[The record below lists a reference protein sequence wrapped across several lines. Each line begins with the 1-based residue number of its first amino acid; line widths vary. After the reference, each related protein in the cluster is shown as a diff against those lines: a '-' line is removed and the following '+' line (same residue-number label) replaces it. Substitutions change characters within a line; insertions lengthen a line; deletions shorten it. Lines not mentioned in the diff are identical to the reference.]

1 VTPPLP
7 DRIAAAID
15 AYAQKSVV
23 CGSRYETGP
32 IAARTALCALIAEV
46 VAERD
51 RYNSEIHDAHL
62 ALTYQGCQGK
72 SLVEKFR
79 VMQGAVDEA
88 AAALAKTE
96 RELAAAKE
104 LHSMRWRELCD
115 TLDKAEQDRD
125 AARDEAA
132 KAKDEAAREAREAA
146 GYQKIA
152 KEAANAEP
160 PGLLVLLVDQ
170 DGQEVR
176 IFGPDRDAEERF
188 GETVARWWKLLQATF
203 YGIELEERTKER
215 DAATKRADGLD
226 EKWARAI
233 AEALMTTFHPRADNS
248 VEVWA
253 AHVRREHDAHTRKD
267 DLFRKACNDRDAA
280 RTDLAAAQAKLAEV
294 DRKRQILAD
303 IAVEAA
309 GWLAGLAG
317 RPSCSCDPGDLAK
330 RLLSIAAAEQG
341 GA

>member
-1 VTPPLP
+1 MV
-7 DRIAAAID
+7 ASCVA
-15 AYAQKSVV
+15 K
-23 CGSRYETGP
+23 
-32 IAARTALCALIAEV
+32 V

-51 RYNSEIHDAHL
+51 
-62 ALTYQGCQGK
+62 
-72 SLVEKFR
+72 
-79 VMQGAVDEA
+79 
-88 AAALAKTE
+88 AALSNTS
-96 RELAAAKE
+96 LP
-104 LHSMRWRELCD
+104 
-115 TLDKAEQDRD
+115 
-125 AARDEAA
+125 
-132 KAKDEAAREAREAA
+132 
-146 GYQKIA
+146 GYCR
-152 KEAANAEP
+152 
-160 PGLLVLLVDQ
+160 LV
-170 DGQEVR
+170 
-176 IFGPDRDAEERF
+176 
-188 GETVARWWKLLQATF
+188 
-203 YGIELEERTKER
+203 KER
-215 DAATKRADGLD
+215 DAATKCADGLD

-341 GA
+341 GAQ

>member
-7 DRIAAAID
+7 DRIAAAIENH
-15 AYAQKSVV
+15 ANLWSHW
-23 CGSRYETGP
+23 GNLTGQ
-32 IAARTALCALIAEV
+32 AARCMDVADDTEATAQRLLSPAWLGSEAASDALKSAIAEV
-46 VAERD
+46 VA
-51 RYNSEIHDAHL
+51 
-62 ALTYQGCQGK
+62 
-72 SLVEKFR
+72 
-79 VMQGAVDEA
+79 
-88 AAALAKTE
+88 
-96 RELAAAKE
+96 
-104 LHSMRWRELCD
+104 
-115 TLDKAEQDRD
+115 
-125 AARDEAA
+125 
-132 KAKDEAAREAREAA
+132 
-146 GYQKIA
+146 
-152 KEAANAEP
+152 
-160 PGLLVLLVDQ
+160 
-170 DGQEVR
+170 
-176 IFGPDRDAEERF
+176 
-188 GETVARWWKLLQATF
+188 
-203 YGIELEERTKER
+203 ER

>member
-1 VTPPLP
+1 MEKDQVTPPLP

-51 RYNSEIHDAHL
+51 WLQHHFPEQIAKALGTTSEVTGRTPSMVAS
-62 ALTYQGCQGK
+62 C
-72 SLVEKFR
+72 V
-79 VMQGAVDEA
+79 
-88 AAALAKTE
+88 AKVV
-96 RELAAAKE
+96 
-104 LHSMRWRELCD
+104 
-115 TLDKAEQDRD
+115 AERD
-125 AARDEAA
+125 AALSNTSLP
-132 KAKDEAAREAREAA
+132 
-146 GYQKIA
+146 GYCR
-152 KEAANAEP
+152 
-160 PGLLVLLVDQ
+160 LV
-170 DGQEVR
+170 
-176 IFGPDRDAEERF
+176 
-188 GETVARWWKLLQATF
+188 
-203 YGIELEERTKER
+203 KER
-215 DAATKRADGLD
+215 DAATKCADGL
-226 EKWARAI
+226 
-233 AEALMTTFHPRADNS
+233 
-248 VEVWA
+248 A
-253 AHVRREHDAHTRKD
+253 AY
-267 DLFRKACNDRDAA
+267 
-280 RTDLAAAQAKLAEV
+280 LAAAQAKLAEV